1 MRFRTW
7 VTIITLILL
16 ALVVFFGR
24 HEIVRA
30 FHLLDRVN
38 IWILLLIIPVQ
49 LLSYYA
55 TGGMIFSYLRSKG
68 NLKDTSHWAITRM
81 ALELNFV
88 NHIIPSGGA
97 AGFSYLGWVLSR
109 HGVSPGRATMAQIVR
124 FTIGFASFI
133 VVLLVAVAALTYD
146 HHVNR
151 TVIIITSS
159 LAAAALLLIVL
170 SIYIIGNKKRLE
182 GFSAW
187 LTRTINRVVS
197 FVTRGR
203 KHDTLK
209 LATIEPF
216 FVQLHEDFE
225 QIRADKRILI
235 KPFIWG
241 LVMSVCDVALLSIAF
256 LSLGFWVNPATLA
269 VAFGVSG
276 AASIFS
282 VTPGGAGVY
291 EAIMIT
297 FLASAGVHPAEAIA
311 GTLLARVSLLLGTIV
326 FGYVFYQLTIVKYGK
341 NPIQR

>member
-1 MRFRTW
+1 MSFRSW
-7 VTIITLILL
+7 VTVITLILL
-16 ALVVFFGR
+16 ALVVFLG
-24 HEIVRA
+24 HKEILRA
-30 FHLLDRVN
+30 FHLLGHVN

-109 HGVSPGRATMAQIVR
+109 FGVSAGRATMAQIVR
-124 FTIGFASFI
+124 FTIGFGSFI
-133 VVLLVAVAALTYD
+133 VLLLIAVGSLVYD
-146 HHVNR
+146 NHISR
-151 TVIIITSS
+151 AVIIITSS
-159 LAAAALLLIVL
+159 LTAAALLLFAL
-170 SIYIIGNKKRLE
+170 SIYIIGNNKRLE
-182 GFSAW
+182 KFSTW
-187 LTRTINRVVS
+187 LTRTVNKFVS

-203 KHDTLK
+203 KKNTLK
-209 LATIEPF
+209 KSTIEPF
-216 FVQLHEDFE
+216 FVQLHDDFN

-235 KPFIWG
+235 KPFVWG
-241 LVMSVCDVALLSIAF
+241 LVMNICDVALLSIAF
-256 LSLGFWVNPATLA
+256 MSLGFWVNPATLF

-282 VTPGGAGVY
+282 VTPGGAGLY
-291 EAIMIT
+291 EAIMIA

-311 GTLLARVSLLLGTIV
+311 GTLLARVCLLLGTIV
-326 FGYVFYQLTIVKYGK
+326 FGYVFYQMTIVKYGK
-341 NPIQR
+341 RPVNS